1 MSHSSSDSS
10 LRALFLR
17 NLRGSTALTRG
28 FIGGTVFAGMA
39 FATAVAVQGAR
50 GPAAAPP
57 GNADGQPVDQGS
69 SAPNL
74 DPLSVLCH
82 TATAPGIGLFRL
94 AQATEVSP
102 GAREVAQPAPDYVD
116 TEPPLYD
123 GLGTITYRITTA
135 NSDAQR
141 YFDQGL
147 RLAYGFNHLEA
158 QRAFRKA
165 QKLDPGCAMCFWGEA
180 LVLGPNINLP
190 MMPEAVAPAYAAA
203 AKARA
208 LAATA
213 SPREQAL
220 IEALAAR
227 YGQDPKADR
236 AALDRAY
243 AAAMAQVADRFADD
257 NEILTLYAES
267 VMDISPWDYW
277 EAGGAAP
284 HPHSAPIVP
293 TLERVLARDPA
304 HVGAIH
310 LYIHA
315 VEASDRPERAEGY
328 ADRLRGAVPG
338 AGHLVHMPSH
348 IYFRLGRYLDALA
361 DNKTAAAVDEKYLAE
376 SKAPPGVYSLGYYP
390 HNVHFVIA
398 TAQMSGDGPTVI
410 AAAEKLRGLIPDEV
424 AKGIALLQPIK
435 AAPYFAHAAFGTPEV
450 TLALPDPGDAVP
462 YVKAMWRYARGIAYV
477 KRGELDAALGEAR
490 ALEALEGADFT
501 VMNAAG
507 VPAKDVVRLARELV
521 GGRIGQ
527 ARGERD
533 AAISAFERAAAIQD
547 RLPYMEPP
555 YWYYPVR
562 QTLAAA
568 LLQAGRADQAEE
580 QFFLALRRAPNSG
593 WATYGLAEVAR
604 ARGDIAEAKRLDG
617 DLAKMWIG
625 DRTLLTL
632 SAL

>member
-1 MSHSSSDSS
+1 MSDVVPRAV
-10 LRALFLR
+10 LRYLKS
-17 NLRGSTALTRG
+17 STALTRG
-28 FIGGTVFAGMA
+28 IVGGTVFAGMA

-50 GPAAAPP
+50 GPAEMPPADAVVQRAAPVP
-57 GNADGQPVDQGS
+57 EF
-69 SAPNL
+69 
-74 DPLSVLCH
+74 DPFAVLCRA
-82 TATAPGIGLFRL
+82 ATAPGIGIGLLRL

-102 GAREVAQPAPDYVD
+102 AAREAARPAPDYAD
-116 TEPPLYD
+116 TDPPLYD
-123 GLGTITYRITTA
+123 GLGTIGYRITTA
-135 NSDAQR
+135 NADAQR

-203 AKARA
+203 AKARS
-208 LAATA
+208 LAAPA
-213 SPREQAL
+213 GPREQAL

-227 YGQDPKADR
+227 YAEDPKADR
-236 AALDRAY
+236 PTLDRAY
-243 AAAMAQVADRFADD
+243 AAAMARVAERFSDD
-257 NEILTLYAES
+257 TEILTLYAES
-267 VMDISPWDYW
+267 VMDVSPWDYW
-277 EAGGAAP
+277 EPGGAAP

-315 VEASDRPERAEGY
+315 VEASDRPERAEPY

-348 IYFRLGRYLDALA
+348 IYFRLGRYLDALH
-361 DNKTAAAVDEKYLAE
+361 DNKIAAAVDEKYLAE
-376 SKAPPGVYSLGYYP
+376 SKVPSGVYSLGYYP

-398 TAQMSGDGPTVI
+398 TAQMSGDGPTVL
-410 AAAEKLRGLIPDEV
+410 AAAEKLRGLIPDEI
-424 AKGIALLQPIK
+424 AKDIALLQPIK
-435 AAPYFAHAAFGTPEV
+435 AAPYFAHATFGAPDAV
-450 TLALPDPGDAVP
+450 LALPDPGDVP
-462 YVKAMWRYARGIAYV
+462 YVKAMWRYARGVAQV
-477 KRGELDAALGEAR
+477 KRGDLAAASIEARELAALED
-490 ALEALEGADFT
+490 ADFA

-507 VPAKDVVRLARELV
+507 VPAKDVVALARHVVE
-521 GGRIGQ
+521 GRVAQ
-527 ARGERD
+527 ARGD
-533 AAISAFERAAAIQD
+533 RAAAIAAFARAATIQD

-562 QTLAAA
+562 QSLAAA
-568 LLQAGRADQAEE
+568 LLQAGELDKAEE

-593 WATYGLAEVAR
+593 WATFGLAEIAR
-604 ARGDIAEAKRLDG
+604 ARGDAEEARRLDG

-625 DRTLLTL
+625 DRALLTL